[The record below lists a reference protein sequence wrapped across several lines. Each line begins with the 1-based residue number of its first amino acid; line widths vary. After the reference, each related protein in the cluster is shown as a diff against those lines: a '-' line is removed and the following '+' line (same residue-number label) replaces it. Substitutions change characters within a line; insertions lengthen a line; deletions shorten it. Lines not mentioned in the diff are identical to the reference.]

1 MEDAL
6 SNLARR
12 YAYTRFVKLSY
23 RDAEMEPA
31 GVPAILAYKAGNLIA
46 NLVSIVDEI
55 PQGRDMSISS
65 LEYVLKRSDITFN
78 PLPKPY

>member
-12 YAYTRFVKLSY
+12 WAYTRFVKLSY
-23 RDAEMEPA
+23 LDAEMDPA

-46 NLVSIVDEI
+46 NLVSVVDEI
-55 PQGRDMSISS
+55 PSGRDMSTSS
-65 LEYVLKRSDITFN
+65 LEYVLKRYDGTFN
-78 PLPKPY
+78 L